1 MPEQI
6 SKEQWKII
14 DLIKRSTS
22 YLKEKGIENP
32 RTSTEILL
40 GFVLNLKRIDLYL
53 NFDRILFESELLKF
67 RKVIK
72 RRADKEPVQYITG
85 STEFMS
91 LPFNVNPDVLI
102 PRPETEILVETII
115 NIAKERWKEEKIIKI
130 LDIGTGSGNIAVS
143 LAKYIE
149 NSEIIAID
157 INEEILEAAKANAK
171 LNSVSRKITFEN
183 LSIFDTTQNK
193 FNNLHII
200 VSNPPYISSHEFPN
214 LQDDVRLYEPEK
226 SLHDN
231 GDGLS
236 FYKVICEKGKNW
248 LISNGMIFAEI
259 GIGIGSKVFNLF
271 KSNGFSDIKILKDYR
286 RIERIIFCENVDL

>member
-1 MPEQI
+1 MPGQI

-14 DLIKRSTS
+14 DLIERSTR

-53 NFDRILFESELLKF
+53 NFDKVLLETELLKF

-72 RRADKEPVQYITG
+72 RRANKEPVQYITG

-91 LPFNVNPDVLI
+91 LPFNINPNVLI
-102 PRPETEILVETII
+102 PRPETEILVENVI
-115 NIAKERWKEEKIIKI
+115 NIAKERWKKEKIINI

-149 NSEIIAID
+149 NSEVITID
-157 INEEILEAAKANAK
+157 INEEILEVAKANAK
-171 LNSVSRKITFEN
+171 FNSVSKKITFEN
-183 LSIFDTTQNK
+183 LSIFDTSQNK
-193 FNNLHII
+193 FKNLHII
-200 VSNPPYISSHEFPN
+200 VSNPPYISSNEFPN

-226 SLHDN
+226 SLHDY

-248 LISNGMIFAEI
+248 LTSNGMIFVEI
-259 GIGIGSKVFNLF
+259 GIGIGSIVFNLF
-271 KSNGFSDIKILKDYR
+271 KSYGFSDIKIIKDYQK
-286 RIERIIFCENVDL
+286 IERVIYCERVN